1 MSRVR
6 NILKKLMNIIPL
18 KDKVVLESN
27 PDLSDNTYSLF
38 NKMIERGYNNKYRF
52 YWLVQK
58 PEEFSTIDIKNVYIR
73 EWNPSSF
80 INKLKKLWLLY
91 TSKYII
97 VCNKYIEKRR
107 DEQVVVALGH
117 GTILK
122 SVKQYKMIGADCD
135 FTLCPSEY
143 FIPIYCDQLKL
154 QEHQMLVS
162 GYPRNDLIF
171 SSKEKINKVLN
182 LKQGSKVIIWM
193 PTFRKQKN
201 SGRVDS
207 DFDFKLGIP
216 IIYDEEALKEV
227 NDYLVQNNTVLML
240 KLHPAQDTSIIK
252 ASSLSNLII
261 LTDEM
266 LGKSG
271 VKLYEILSDTDAL
284 ITDYSSIYYDYL
296 LLDKPI
302 GVTLDDFEEY
312 TKKNGFPF
320 ENVLDIL
327 KGEYIY
333 NKDDLIKFI
342 KNVNQG
348 IDEKRADRQVINNLV
363 NKYQKGN
370 YSEFV
375 LNYLIENKK
384 F

>member
-1 MSRVR
+1 
-6 NILKKLMNIIPL
+6 
-18 KDKVVLESN
+18 
-27 PDLSDNTYSLF
+27 
-38 NKMIERGYNNKYRF
+38 
-52 YWLVQK
+52 
-58 PEEFSTIDIKNVYIR
+58 
-73 EWNPSSF
+73 
-80 INKLKKLWLLY
+80 
-91 TSKYII
+91 
-97 VCNKYIEKRR
+97 
-107 DEQVVVALGH
+107 
-117 GTILK
+117 
-122 SVKQYKMIGADCD
+122 
-135 FTLCPSEY
+135 
-143 FIPIYCDQLKL
+143 
-154 QEHQMLVS
+154 
-162 GYPRNDLIF
+162 
-171 SSKEKINKVLN
+171 
-182 LKQGSKVIIWM
+182 
-193 PTFRKQKN
+193 
-201 SGRVDS
+201 
-207 DFDFKLGIP
+207 
-216 IIYDEEALKEV
+216 
-227 NDYLVQNNTVLML
+227 
-240 KLHPAQDTSIIK
+240 
-252 ASSLSNLII
+252 
-261 LTDEM
+261 M

-333 NKDDLIKFI
+333 NKNDLIKFI

>member
-1 MSRVR
+1 
-6 NILKKLMNIIPL
+6 
-18 KDKVVLESN
+18 
-27 PDLSDNTYSLF
+27 
-38 NKMIERGYNNKYRF
+38 
-52 YWLVQK
+52 
-58 PEEFSTIDIKNVYIR
+58 
-73 EWNPSSF
+73 
-80 INKLKKLWLLY
+80 
-91 TSKYII
+91 
-97 VCNKYIEKRR
+97 
-107 DEQVVVALGH
+107 
-117 GTILK
+117 
-122 SVKQYKMIGADCD
+122 
-135 FTLCPSEY
+135 
-143 FIPIYCDQLKL
+143 
-154 QEHQMLVS
+154 
-162 GYPRNDLIF
+162 
-171 SSKEKINKVLN
+171 
-182 LKQGSKVIIWM
+182 M

-216 IIYDEEALKEV
+216 IIYDEKALKEV

-302 GVTLDDFEEY
+302 GITLDDFEEY

-320 ENVLDIL
+320 ENVLEIL

-333 NKDDLIKFI
+333 KKDDLIKFI

>member
-18 KDKVVLESN
+18 KNKVVLESN

-122 SVKQYKMIGADCD
+122 AVKQYKMIGADCD